1 MVAGLPFS
9 LLLMSLSQFFLLG
22 NWILEGDY
30 RNKWRQFT
38 SNRAAVLLCCLF
50 LFLLPSVAWSSNW
63 EESLKLLRI
72 NLPFL
77 VIPFVLGSRP
87 PLSDKAYFGLIRLF
101 HLSVFLAVVT
111 CAVWGLPKWIDGSFN
126 DIRQVSL
133 FISHIRFSL
142 LIALSILLQ
151 WWAILYRPY
160 PVSGTERVI
169 SLGLSFLMLAFLI
182 VLQSLNGLIILGLVL
197 FFWLLFE
204 SRRRLGRQ
212 KAVGFMALMGL
223 VGLGGVAYA
232 YNLYKE
238 YSTPNAIYL
247 SPLVEFT
254 SSGNAYRH
262 EFNVLE
268 NGHYIYAYLCE
279 KELYET
285 WPLVSQMPLD
295 STDAKGHP
303 LFITLVRYLNSKGL
317 RKDRE
322 SVLNL
327 NATDVRYIEQGI
339 ANYKYTG
346 WLGIRMRFYQLLYE
360 LDYLRRDGSNP
371 SGHTLFMKLEFWKS
385 SLALLKESPVYGHGI
400 GDVPDAFRRK
410 YSESNSWLDKQWWMT
425 SHNQFLYIS
434 VGTGCVGLIVFC
446 MLFFGAAYAGGGF
459 RQVPF
464 NLFFAIAFLSMISED
479 TLTTQAGVSL
489 VAFFY
494 AFFLLAGP
502 LRNNSAAST

>member
-30 RNKWRQFT
+30 RVKWQRFK
-38 SNRAAVLLCCLF
+38 SNRAAVLLCGLF

-77 VIPFVLGSRP
+77 VLPFVLGSGP
-87 PLSDKAYFGLIRLF
+87 PLSEKAFYGLIRLF
-101 HLSVFLAVVT
+101 HLSVFLAVVS
-111 CAVWGLPKWIDGSFN
+111 CAALGLPKWIDGSFN

-151 WWAILYRPY
+151 WWAILYKPFK
-160 PVSGTERVI
+160 VSNTERAI
-169 SLGLSFLMLAFLI
+169 SLGLSVLMLAFLI

-197 FFWLLFE
+197 FSWILYE
-204 SRRRLGRQ
+204 SKRRLGRQ
-212 KAVGFMALMGL
+212 KALGL
-223 VGLGGVAYA
+223 VALIGLLALGGMAYA
-232 YNLYKE
+232 YSLYKE
-238 YSTPNAIYL
+238 YSSPNAIY
-247 SPLVEFT
+247 SAPLVAVT
-254 SSGNAYRH
+254 ASGNPYRH
-262 EFNVLE
+262 EYNVLE
-268 NGHYIYAYLCE
+268 NGHYIYSYLCE

-285 WPLVSQMPLD
+285 WPLMSQMPLD
-295 STDAKGHP
+295 SADAKGHP

-322 SVLNL
+322 SVLSL
-327 NATDVRYIEQGI
+327 SATDVRYIEQGI

-400 GDVPDAFRRK
+400 GDVPDTFRRK

-425 SHNQFLYIS
+425 SHNQFLYIA
-434 VGTGCVGLIVFC
+434 VGTGCLGLIVFC
-446 MLFFGAAYAGGGF
+446 ALFFGAAYAGGGF
-459 RQVPF
+459 RQIPF
-464 NLFFAIAFLSMISED
+464 NLFFAIALLSMVSED

-494 AFFLLAGP
+494 AFFLFAGP
-502 LRNNSAAST
+502 RRNSSAASS